1 MPSPSQSDYSFIL
14 LGDTH
19 YDADPPSTYHADYD
33 EKEEWLSRVQR
44 AEFDRNAKLWAGPGL
59 RLLQSAGALV
69 RPDTRFVLQMGD
81 LIQGDCNNPEV
92 HKKMLSGAF
101 DFMKQAFGTLPF
113 LSVMGN
119 HDFRG
124 RGALEAYREYMPG
137 RLARELGEPVRDI
150 ACFSFVRGGDLYVF
164 ADFTHVPVASILA
177 ELEAH
182 RDVRYTFLATHGQAI
197 PSDMDAFS
205 WILFGSDAA
214 QRARLRAALLQRDAI
229 VLAGHS
235 HNLELSEIRTS
246 AGRVTQFVSNCI
258 WTDNTPAP
266 EPKVLCD
273 GPAEYGKRQAEKG
286 NAEAVRYLGECRD
299 AIVRYW
305 FADGA
310 GASLVRVRDDG
321 VSVEFHGGDSPTA
334 TKTFQLR

>member
-81 LIQGDCNNPEV
+81 LIQGDC
-92 HKKMLSGAF
+92 
-101 DFMKQAFGTLPF
+101 
-113 LSVMGN
+113 
-119 HDFRG
+119 
-124 RGALEAYREYMPG
+124 
-137 RLARELGEPVRDI
+137 
-150 ACFSFVRGGDLYVF
+150 
-164 ADFTHVPVASILA
+164 
-177 ELEAH
+177 
-182 RDVRYTFLATHGQAI
+182 
-197 PSDMDAFS
+197 
-205 WILFGSDAA
+205 
-214 QRARLRAALLQRDAI
+214 
-229 VLAGHS
+229 
-235 HNLELSEIRTS
+235 
-246 AGRVTQFVSNCI
+246 
-258 WTDNTPAP
+258 
-266 EPKVLCD
+266 
-273 GPAEYGKRQAEKG
+273 
-286 NAEAVRYLGECRD
+286 RD